1 MEFKVLGA
9 LEIVDETEIV
19 ELSGV
24 KQRAVLGYLLLHANK
39 VVPMSHVVKA
49 LWGTDVPPSAR
60 KMVQNAVSAL
70 RRMLASASSEAPVL
84 LTHAPGYLLRVE
96 PESLD
101 LHRFQR
107 LVEEARADLAVG
119 SAKQAATAL
128 RAALALWR
136 GPALSDLVE
145 TGLNWSELSALEIAK
160 LGAVEDC
167 FEAELAC
174 GRHHEVL
181 AELGEFV
188 VREPRRERLCG
199 QLMLALYRAGRQA
212 EALDVYQR
220 TQALLVNDLGIEP
233 GRELRKL
240 QSMIVSQDLALT
252 SHPQRV
258 MVAPPPDVSLERK
271 QVSVLLV
278 HVSTPTDADP
288 EDVNEAL
295 PGISASVGDEVRR
308 FGGVGGG
315 AIGSMFLALFGVP
328 RNHEN
333 DAERAV
339 RAALAIR
346 DRLDGAEVRIA
357 VSTGSALARF
367 QRDDAAAPVV
377 TGAVVDTALLLLGA
391 AGTIVACE
399 ATRRAADGQIVFD
412 GALAVEPAE
421 TRATSAGAL
430 VGRVHELQLLRSLLG
445 QVRDLRRP
453 HLLTVL
459 GRPGIGKSRL
469 VAEFGRQVR
478 ANREAVACLTG
489 FTSPFATDSPYL
501 PLATMIGEPDA
512 DLAAWC
518 RFAEAAAA
526 DGPVVVVL
534 EDLHWADDVLLAA
547 VENLTDRLSSVPL
560 LVIATARP
568 ELLQRRPAWGGGR
581 RHTTMTTLDPLTEH
595 ATAEILRDLA
605 SREGADRAGLSE
617 LCDALAGRAGGIPL
631 FAAEYAKMLAEN
643 VRGDFPVPA
652 GVHSVLASQLDMLS
666 STEKTVLL
674 DASVLPEPFSPEAA
688 AAVGRRDEAE
698 AAGAMT
704 RLERLGFLRRSGD
717 GYVFEHPLVR
727 EVACAQL
734 PRSERAERERRA
746 SGVVSGIAG

>member
-49 LWGTDVPPSAR
+49 LWGADVPPSAR

-70 RRMLASASSEAPVL
+70 RRMLATASSEAPVL
-84 LTHAPGYLLRVE
+84 LTHAPGYLLRLE

-107 LVEEARADLAVG
+107 LVDQARGDLAAG
-119 SAKQAATAL
+119 SAQQAATAL

-181 AELGEFV
+181 AELAEFA

-199 QLMLALYRAGRQA
+199 QLMVALYRAGRQA

-220 TQALLVNDLGIEP
+220 TQALLVHDLGIEP

-252 SHPQRV
+252 AHPQPV
-258 MVAPPPDVSLERK
+258 AVAPSPDVSLERK

-278 HVSTPTDADP
+278 HVGAPADTDP
-288 EDVNEAL
+288 EDVNDAL
-295 PGISASVGDEVRR
+295 PGIAAVVGEEVRR

-315 AIGSMFLALFGVP
+315 TIGSMFLALFGVP

-346 DRLDGAEVRIA
+346 DRLDGAEVRMA
-357 VSTGSALARF
+357 VSTGGALTRF
-367 QRDDAAAPVV
+367 QRDDAAAPPVV

-391 AGTIVACE
+391 PGSIVACE
-399 ATRRAADGQIVFD
+399 ATRRAAEGQIVFD
-412 GALAVEPAE
+412 GALAVSPAE
-421 TRATSAGAL
+421 TRGAGAGTL
-430 VGRVHELQLLRSLLG
+430 VGRVHELQLMRSLLG

-469 VAEFGRQVR
+469 VAEFGRQVC

-489 FTSPFATDSPYL
+489 FTSPFATESPYL
-501 PLATMIGEPDA
+501 PLTAMIGEPDA

-518 RFAEAAAA
+518 RFVEATAT
-526 DGPVVVVL
+526 DGPIVVVL

-547 VENLTDRLSSVPL
+547 VETLTDRLPSVPL

-581 RHTTMTTLDPLTEH
+581 RHTTMTTLDPLSEH
-595 ATAEILRDLA
+595 ATAEILLDLA
-605 SREGADRAGLSE
+605 SREGADRAGLPE

-631 FAAEYAKMLAEN
+631 FAAEYAKMLAEFP
-643 VRGDFPVPA
+643 RRDDFPVPA
-652 GVHSVLASQLDMLS
+652 GVHSVLASQVDMLS

-674 DASVLPEPFSPEAA
+674 DASVLPEPFSAQA
-688 AAVGRRDEAE
+688 VASVGRRDEAE
-698 AAGAMT
+698 VAGAMT
-704 RLERLGFLRRSGD
+704 QLERLGFLRRSGG

-734 PRSERAERERRA
+734 PRSERADKKQRA
-746 SGVVSGIAG
+746 LVVGSS

>member
-9 LEIVDETEIV
+9 LEIVDEAEVV

-49 LWGTDVPPSAR
+49 LWGGDVPPSAR

-70 RRMLASASSEAPVL
+70 RRMLATASTDAPVL
-84 LTHAPGYLLRVE
+84 LTHAPGYLLRLD

-107 LVEEARADLAVG
+107 LVEKARTDLAAG

-199 QLMLALYRAGRQA
+199 QLMVALYRAGRQA

-220 TQALLVNDLGIEP
+220 TQALLVDDLGIEP
-233 GRELRKL
+233 GRELRAL
-240 QSMIVSQDLALT
+240 QSMIVNQDLSLT
-252 SHPQRV
+252 VGPRQPV
-258 MVAPPPDVSLERK
+258 VAAAPDVSLERK

-278 HVSTPTDADP
+278 HVSTPADADP
-288 EDVNEAL
+288 EDVDEAL
-295 PGISASVGDEVRR
+295 PEIATLVSDEVRR

-328 RNHEN
+328 RTHDN

-346 DRLDGAEVRIA
+346 DRLDGSEVRIA
-357 VSTGSALARF
+357 VSTGGALTRF
-367 QRDDAAAPVV
+367 QRGDLAAAPVV
-377 TGAVVDTALLLLGA
+377 TGAVLDSALLLLGA
-391 AGTIVACE
+391 AGSIVASE
-399 ATRRAADGQIVFD
+399 ATRRAADGRIVFD
-412 GALAVEPAE
+412 GELAVAPAE
-421 TRATSAGAL
+421 TREPGAGPL
-430 VGRVHELQLLRSLLG
+430 IGRVHELQLLRSLLG

-453 HLLTVL
+453 HLLTVI

-469 VAEFGRQVR
+469 VAEFGRQVC
-478 ANREAVACLTG
+478 ANREAVACLSG
-489 FTSPFATDSPYL
+489 FTSPFTADSPYL
-501 PLATMIGEPDA
+501 PLAAMIGEPGA
-512 DLAAWC
+512 DFAAWC
-518 RFAEAAAA
+518 RHVESAAV

-547 VENLTDRLSSVPL
+547 VETLTDRLPSVPL

-568 ELLQRRPAWGGGR
+568 ELLRRRPAWGGGR
-581 RHTTMTTLDPLTEH
+581 RHTTMTTLDPLSEH
-595 ATAEILRDLA
+595 ATAEILLDLA
-605 SREGADRAGLSE
+605 SREGADRAGLPE

-631 FAAEYAKMLAEN
+631 FAAEYAKLLAGD
-643 VRGDFPVPA
+643 VRGEFPVPA
-652 GVHSVLASQLDMLS
+652 GVHSVLASQLDMVS
-666 STEKTVLL
+666 PAEKTVLL
-674 DASVLPEPFSPEAA
+674 DASVVPEPFSAETVAS
-688 AAVGRRDEAE
+688 VGRRDEAE
-698 AAGAMT
+698 VADALT
-704 RLERLGFLRRSGD
+704 QVERLGFLRRSGG
-717 GYVFEHPLVR
+717 GYVFEHPLAR
-727 EVACAQL
+727 EVASAQL
-734 PRSERAERERRA
+734 PRSERADKLQRA
-746 SGVVSGIAG
+746 FGGS